1 MKFKNWN
8 LKPPNGWAETM
19 IEGGIP
25 ALTALVLESRGCKTA
40 GEAHQ
45 ELSCGMELLCDPM
58 ELAGMDKA
66 VERITRAIRSGE
78 QICVYGDYD
87 VDGITSTCLL
97 TSHLRTLGGDVLP
110 YVPNR
115 LSEGYSLNRETL
127 EELKQRNISLIITVD
142 CGITN
147 IEETVHAKNLGI
159 DIVIT
164 DHHECKPE
172 LPDAAAVV
180 NPHQPS
186 CSYPFKHLAGVGVA
200 LKLVLALTPVELR
213 EAVFLSYSDL
223 AAIGTVADVMELNG
237 ENRAIVSIG
246 LNRLMETRR
255 PGLRMLLQES
265 GLEGK
270 TLTSTSISY
279 SLAPRLNAAGRMGC
293 PELAVRLLLTRSEE
307 QALSYARQLCDL
319 NRERQ
324 SVEQETFQ
332 QCATLLEQHPS
343 MREHCIILAGEN
355 WHQGV
360 IGIVASRL
368 VERYQL
374 PTFMICLENGRGKGS
389 CRSAVEGFSLFE
401 ALEQCSD
408 LLDTFGGHEQAAG
421 FTIPVENIPEFRS
434 RITAITSH
442 ISESERS
449 QHDLTIDAELEDL
462 TLLTLPQ
469 VEALQRLEPYGAGNP
484 RPTFLLEGV
493 RVVSCM
499 SVGCGKHTRLQIEK
513 NGISMDAIFFSA
525 SMQECGIQPGQRLD
539 AAFYPQINEYRG
551 LRTVQLLIIDLRRTL
566 SPMQKDLLLYQ
577 RYVQGEALARHELLR
592 LMPDRQHFVA
602 VWRYLARPGG
612 PATVLETPI
621 ALTQHISA
629 SAGYRMP
636 CATTMVC
643 LEVFR
648 ERGLI
653 ELNISSRQ
661 MEIGVFRGHQKV
673 DLEESVIMRRLRRML
688 ENSDQ

>member
-8 LKPPNGWAETM
+8 LKPPNGRAETM
-19 IEGGIP
+19 IQGGIP
-25 ALTALVLESRGCKTA
+25 ALTALVLESRGCTTA
-40 GEAHQ
+40 EEGKR

-58 ELAGMDKA
+58 QLAGMEQA
-66 VERITRAIRSGE
+66 VRRITEAIRGGE
-78 QICVYGDYD
+78 HICVYGDYD

-97 TSHLRTLGGDVLP
+97 TSHLRTLGGNVLP

-127 EELKQRNISLIITVD
+127 EELKQREISLIITVD

-147 IEETVHAKNLGI
+147 IEETLYAKSMGI

-172 LPDAAAVV
+172 LPSAVAVV
-180 NPHQPS
+180 NPHQPD
-186 CSYPFKHLAGVGVA
+186 CSYPFKQLAGVGVA

-213 EAVFLSYSDL
+213 EAVFLSYADL

-246 LNRLMETRR
+246 LERLMQTRR
-255 PGLRMLLQES
+255 PGLRMLLQEA

-270 TLTSTSISY
+270 NLTSTSISY

-307 QALSYARQLCDL
+307 QALLYAKQLCDL

-324 SVEQETFQ
+324 AVEQDTFQ
-332 QCATLLEQHPS
+332 QCASLLEQHPS

-389 CRSAVEGFSLFE
+389 CRSSLEGFSLFE

-421 FTIPVENIPEFRS
+421 FTIPVQNIPEFRS

-442 ISESERS
+442 ISQSERG
-449 QHDLTIDAELEDL
+449 QNDLSIDAELRDF

-469 VEALQRLEPYGAGNP
+469 VEALQRMEPYGAGNP

-513 NGISMDAIFFSA
+513 NGIVMDAIFFSA
-525 SMQECGIQPGQRLD
+525 SMQECGLQAGQRLD

-551 LRTVQLLIIDLRRTL
+551 LRTVQLLMTDLRRTL

-577 RYVQGEALARHELLR
+577 RYVQGQPLDRQELLR
-592 LMPDRQHFVA
+592 LMPERQHFVA

-612 PATVLETPI
+612 PATLLETPI
-621 ALTQHISA
+621 TLTQHISA
-629 SAGYRMP
+629 NVGYRMP
-636 CATTMVC
+636 CATTMIC

-653 ELNISSRQ
+653 GLNISSRQ
-661 MEIGVFRGHQKV
+661 VEIDVRRGHAKV
-673 DLEESVIMRRLRRML
+673 DLEESNVMRRLRKML
-688 ENSDQ
+688 EHV

>member
-8 LKPPNGWAETM
+8 LKPPNGRAVAMME
-19 IEGGIP
+19 EGIP

-40 GEAHQ
+40 EEARQ
-45 ELSCGMELLCDPM
+45 VLSCGMELLCDPM
-58 ELAGMDKA
+58 ALLGMEKA
-66 VERITRAIRSGE
+66 VERITSAIRGGE
-78 QICVYGDYD
+78 RICVYGDYD

-97 TSHLRTLGGDVLP
+97 TSHLRTLGGNVLP

-127 EELKQRNISLIITVD
+127 EELKQQEISLIITVD

-147 IEETVHAKNLGI
+147 IEETCYARSLGI

-172 LPDAAAVV
+172 LPQAAAVV
-180 NPHQPS
+180 NPHQPG
-186 CSYPFKHLAGVGVA
+186 CPYPFKHLAGVGVA
-200 LKLVLALTPVELR
+200 LKLVLALTPHDLR
-213 EAVFLSYSDL
+213 EAVFLAYSDL
-223 AAIGTVADVMELNG
+223 AAIGTVADVMELTG
-237 ENRAIVSIG
+237 ENRAIVTIG
-246 LNRLMETRR
+246 LQRLMETRR

-270 TLTSTSISY
+270 NLTSTSISY

-293 PELAVRLLLTRSEE
+293 PELAVKLLLTRSEE
-307 QALSYARQLCDL
+307 QALSYAKQLCDL

-324 SVEQETFQ
+324 AVELDTFQ
-332 QCATLLEQHPS
+332 QCAMLLEKHPS
-343 MREHCIILAGEN
+343 MREHSIILVGEN

-374 PTFMICLENGRGKGS
+374 PTFMICMEKGRGKGS
-389 CRSAVEGFSLFE
+389 CRSCVEGFSLFD
-401 ALEQCSD
+401 ALEQCAD

-421 FTIPVENIPEFRS
+421 FTIPMENIPEFRS
-434 RITAITSH
+434 RIHTITSN
-442 ISESERS
+442 ISEGCKS
-449 QHDLTIDAELEDL
+449 QHDLTLDAALPDL
-462 TLLTLPQ
+462 SLLTLPQ
-469 VEALQRLEPYGAGNP
+469 VEALQKLEPYGAGNI

-493 RVVSCM
+493 RVANCM

-513 NGISMDAIFFSA
+513 NGVVMDAIFFSA
-525 SMQECGIQPGQRLD
+525 SMQECGIQQGQRLD

-551 LRTVQLLIIDLRRTL
+551 LRTVQLLITDLRRTL

-577 RYVQGEALARHELLR
+577 RYVQGETLERQEIMR
-592 LMPDRQHFVA
+592 LMPERQHFVA
-602 VWRYLARPGG
+602 VWRYLARHGG
-612 PATVLETPI
+612 PATVQETPI
-621 ALTQHISA
+621 TLAQHISA
-629 SAGYRMP
+629 SIGQRMP
-636 CATTMVC
+636 CATTMIC

-648 ERGLI
+648 ECGLI
-653 ELNISSRQ
+653 ELNVSSRQ
-661 MEIGVFRGHQKV
+661 MLIEVYRGHEKV
-673 DLEESVIMRRLRRML
+673 DLEASNVMRRLRRML
-688 ENSDQ
+688 DNL